1 MEIKTLGFYQWKNLK
16 PLLDLCI
23 CSPGKWK
30 EQNWLLWGMMI
41 SYPTNCAWVWQ
52 QVTTSLVWT
61 WMPLFGFLHCLNNK
75 FLHMRLL
82 LDLTGDWTKM
92 VRCELTKEDCK
103 PIPLGCQSHTIKSV
117 SWPMPLPPSLPRCC
131 RFPSNMNRKMW
142 LLSIQVS
149 INF

>member
-75 FLHMRLL
+75 ILRMRLL

-103 PIPLGCQSHTIKSV
+103 PIPLGCQSRTIKSV
-117 SWPMPLPPSLPRCC
+117 SLGPCLFPHHFHDVAAFPPIWIEKCDSCQSKL
-131 RFPSNMNRKMW
+131 
-142 LLSIQVS
+142 V
-149 INF
+149 